1 MASHLRQRE
10 EASARRQTPRSH
22 IRLQPI
28 ECEESGLLGSGWSHP
43 VPPASPCPTQ
53 LSWAGLHAQAAPTA
67 GSHTLVPASWG
78 FPRGVQILSLCSL
91 ASQPRP
97 AQAVSPELLPRDSIL
112 PGSRAGRD
120 WDFGLSPALPCP
132 PSDGGQVTPLGSWAQ
147 DASPCSCPPQSLGP
161 AGFLTGLQALPRGP
175 LGLKDGAPGWKQE
188 SGKPRLGKLPG
199 PSPSAPRAPP
209 ALTLRK
215 PIASQQVLKREQ
227 K

>member
-53 LSWAGLHAQAAPTA
+53 LSWAGLHAQAAPTG
-67 GSHTLVPASWG
+67 GSHTPVPASWG

-132 PSDGGQVTPLGSWAQ
+132 PSDGGQVTPSDPGPRMPLPAPAPLKVSDRLGSSQASRPCPGDLWVSKTEPQAGSKRVENPGWGSSPDPHPQ
-147 DASPCSCPPQSLGP
+147 RLGHPQLSPCGSLLP
-161 AGFLTGLQALPRGP
+161 AS
-175 LGLKDGAPGWKQE
+175 K
-188 SGKPRLGKLPG
+188 S
-199 PSPSAPRAPP
+199 
-209 ALTLRK
+209 
-215 PIASQQVLKREQ
+215 
-227 K
+227 